1 MRNSALIRFD
11 AATLGI
17 TPAHRLMETGLS
29 SNAAPAMSGF
39 RTILSAVTLM
49 IGVPVAAQDDTGVTP
64 PPAETPPAEPAE
76 QPAPPPPPP
85 RVNLMVTVPRGEI
98 NQAQAQEC
106 EDRAD
111 AGAISGEIVVC
122 RQVGDDG
129 SNSLSSSRAEAQK
142 RYAQETML
150 KGGTRAPDFI
160 ADCNDQG
167 NPFGCVGFG
176 KAPPAAYMVDF
187 DALPKAP
194 AGSDADRIAR
204 GLPPLNEER
213 ELTEEEEKARRE
225 AAGIKTTVPARSKK
239 KGG

>member
-1 MRNSALIRFD
+1 
-11 AATLGI
+11 
-17 TPAHRLMETGLS
+17 METGLS

-39 RTILSAVTLM
+39 RTVLSAVTLM
-49 IGVPVAAQDDTGVTP
+49 IGVPVAAQDDARVTP
-64 PPAETPPAEPAE
+64 PPAEAAPAAEPDAQPTE
-76 QPAPPPPPP
+76 QPQRP
-85 RVNLMVTVPRGEI
+85 RINLMVTVPRGEI

-129 SNSLSSSRAEAQK
+129 TNSMSGSRAEAQK
-142 RYAQETML
+142 RYAQETAL
-150 KGGTRAPDFI
+150 KGAPRAPD
-160 ADCNDQG
+160 A
-167 NPFGCVGFG
+167 FGIPDNGKGIGFG
-176 KAPPAAYMVDF
+176 GVPPPALMIDVA
-187 DALPKAP
+187 ALPKAP

-225 AAGIKTTVPARSKK
+225 AAGIKTSVPARPRK

>member
-1 MRNSALIRFD
+1 
-11 AATLGI
+11 
-17 TPAHRLMETGLS
+17 METGLS

-39 RTILSAVTLM
+39 RTVLSALTLM
-49 IGVPVAAQDDTGVTP
+49 TGVPLAAQDDAGVTP
-64 PPAETPPAEPAE
+64 PPEQPVSQPPA
-76 QPAPPPPPP
+76 QPAAQTERP
-85 RVNLMVTVPRGEI
+85 RINLMVTVPRGEI

-111 AGAISGEIVVC
+111 AGSISGEIVVC

-129 SNSLSSSRAEAQK
+129 SNALSSSRAEAQK
-142 RYAQETML
+142 RYAQETAL
-150 KGGTRAPDFI
+150 KGAPRAPDFI

-176 KAPPAAYMVDF
+176 KAPPAAYIVDF
-187 DALPKAP
+187 NALPKAP

-225 AAGIKTTVPARSKK
+225 AAGIKTSVPARSKK